1 MKYFDKLSGA
11 VEKAFSCRGV
21 DPENLKYCVKADLD
35 GDGCYYDVYIAF
47 DGEKLYLLSGYD
59 RLQKEVVI
67 TMPVLISRI
76 LPNTRSRISKA

>member
-59 RLQKEVVI
+59 RLQ
-67 TMPVLISRI
+67 
-76 LPNTRSRISKA
+76 